1 MSGGRWDLVWGSL
14 IGLGPYS
21 ILLVF
26 AMRFAAP
33 ARRERSGLAFWR
45 LLGKVLVED
54 AGAFMLVMVPVG
66 LTGGM
71 SFSTGAAGWLAAG
84 FGGLVSVAVL
94 GLFNEKKSPAE
105 ERGYWRRVL
114 VFQTA
119 AVSVLTAAECA
130 LVGSGQPW
138 EWRLL
143 PPIAVFVALAA
154 GIYVT
159 PLRTGAPSR
168 A

>member
-54 AGAFMLVMVPVG
+54 AGAFLLVMVPLG

-71 SFSTGAAGWLAAG
+71 SFSAGWLAAG
-84 FGGLVSVAVL
+84 FGGLVSVAVF
-94 GLFNEKKSPAE
+94 GLFNEKKSPAA

-119 AVSVLTAAECA
+119 AVLVLTAAECA
-130 LVGSGQPW
+130 LVASGQPW

-143 PPIAVFVALAA
+143 APIAVFVALAA